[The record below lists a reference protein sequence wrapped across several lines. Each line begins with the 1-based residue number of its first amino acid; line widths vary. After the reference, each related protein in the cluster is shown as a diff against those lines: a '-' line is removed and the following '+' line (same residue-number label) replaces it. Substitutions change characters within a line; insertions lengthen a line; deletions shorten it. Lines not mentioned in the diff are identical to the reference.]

1 MSQRT
6 TWPSSIP
13 AWESEIRR
21 SHGWERL
28 TKSVQAH
35 SCTSKWSPCS
45 TPFAQTGDL
54 QTCCGGWGCH
64 HRLINSQPPLRV
76 GALIQLSHHAPSRNE
91 VQILRQWQ
99 LDRHLEE
106 TLRHWMGDH
115 FAVPGEEATAPL
127 LTVLETPR
135 RSIAHS

>member
-21 SHGWERL
+21 SHGWKRL

-64 HRLINSQPPLRV
+64 YRLINSQPPLRV
-76 GALIQLSHHAPSRNE
+76 GAQVHLASPELPFIMIAD
-91 VQILRQWQ
+91 QILRR
-99 LDRHLEE
+99 LHCDR
-106 TLRHWMGDH
+106 R
-115 FAVPGEEATAPL
+115 FL
-127 LTVLETPR
+127 LLGL
-135 RSIAHS
+135 